1 MCQNDLKD
9 KYQIPFTNACIR
21 AFAKR
26 FNQPVKQAFQY
37 LCEFGGAKFLIDYY
51 STLHLQSIEDTV
63 NDMIIICKNNGGY
76 LQ

>member
-1 MCQNDLKD
+1 MND

-26 FNQPVKQAFQY
+26 FNQPVKQMFQY
-37 LCEFGGAKFLIDYY
+37 LYKFDGIKFLVDYY

-63 NDMIIICKNNGGY
+63 DDMIIVCKNNGGY